1 MGAFLFLGVS
11 SFLEWCRG
19 ILLTPEGGNHERIR
33 TANRHTVLHHY
44 SLGNSKLLQSNHQK
58 HGQSKEPEV
67 NILQYIHATNDV
79 FDRVR
84 SRIGTI
90 GETQYSLGDRQKFED
105 KTYEEIITDAQ
116 EEIEDLIAYASQLH
130 IRLEEVRRVLL
141 MRRQQ

>member
-1 MGAFLFLGVS
+1 M
-11 SFLEWCRG
+11 
-19 ILLTPEGGNHERIR
+19 
-33 TANRHTVLHHY
+33 
-44 SLGNSKLLQSNHQK
+44 
-58 HGQSKEPEV
+58 

-84 SRIGTI
+84 SRISTVGD
-90 GETQYSLGDRQKFED
+90 TQYGLGDRQTFED
-105 KTYEEIITDAQ
+105 KSYEEIITDAQ

>member
-1 MGAFLFLGVS
+1 MVTAIVLLRH
-11 SFLEWCRG
+11 LERG
-19 ILLTPEGGNHERIR
+19 YDERIR
-33 TANRHTVLHHY
+33 AAHHSRVLHNN
-44 SLGNSKLLQSNHQK
+44 LVGNRKLLQSNNKK
-58 HGQSKEPEV
+58 HGQSQECEV

-79 FDRVR
+79 FERVR

-90 GETQYSLGDRQKFED
+90 GDLQYGLGDRQTFED
-105 KTYEEIITDAQ
+105 KSYEEIINDAQ